1 MRTLHL
7 LRHAEAQWQSP
18 GPDGDHARP
27 LRSRGVQQARGVGA
41 YLLREATV
49 DLVVAS
55 SSTRTRQ
62 TAEALD
68 LGVPVWSRDEIYNAG
83 AQQILQQVRAIPE
96 GCNCV
101 VIVGHAPGIPALAHL
116 LADESSVAAA
126 RAVIAY
132 RYPPATLATLHVH
145 GSWAKLR
152 TASLATARI
161 APEPG

>member
-1 MRTLHL
+1 M
-7 LRHAEAQWQSP
+7 
-18 GPDGDHARP
+18 
-27 LRSRGVQQARGVGA
+27 
-41 YLLREATV
+41 
-49 DLVVAS
+49 
-55 SSTRTRQ
+55 
-62 TAEALD
+62 
-68 LGVPVWSRDEIYNAG
+68 
-83 AQQILQQVRAIPE
+83 
-96 GCNCV
+96 

-161 APEPG
+161 APNRADSAAQAPGTVRTARLR